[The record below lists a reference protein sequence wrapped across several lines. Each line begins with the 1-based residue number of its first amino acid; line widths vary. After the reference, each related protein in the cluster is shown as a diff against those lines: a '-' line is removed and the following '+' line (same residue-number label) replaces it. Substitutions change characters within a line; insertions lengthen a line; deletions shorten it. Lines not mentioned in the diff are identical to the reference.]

1 MGDTLKLRIQ
11 QTRFDSPIQEA
22 VLNVFVTAGHLR
34 ERVNQICGAFD
45 LTHAQYNV
53 LRILK
58 GGPQHGYPR
67 REILERMLERAPD
80 VTRLIDRLEE
90 RKLVE
95 RERSPEDRRLSLT
108 RITPAGLAILDR
120 IQPRIRELLDDLG
133 ERLDAKECRELSR
146 LCEALYSGGE

>member
-1 MGDTLKLRIQ
+1 MGDTLKQRIHQ
-11 QTRFDSPIQEA
+11 ARFDSPIQEA
-22 VLNVFVTAGHLR
+22 VLNLFVAAGHLR
-34 ERVNQICGAFD
+34 ERVNQICGAYD
-45 LTHAQYNV
+45 LTHGQYNV

-67 REILERMLERAPD
+67 REILMRMLERAPD

-108 RITPAGLAILDR
+108 RITPAGAALLDR
-120 IQPRIRELLDDLG
+120 LHPRIQDLLEDLG
-133 ERLDAKECRELSR
+133 GRLDSNECRELSR
-146 LCEALYSGGE
+146 LCEALYSGDE